1 MNRFLHSTLFAA
13 AAVALVAIAPAQ
25 KKGAPPPELTFEKVW
40 NDGPQSFADLAGKV
54 VILDFAQ
61 TW

>member
-1 MNRFLHSTLFAA
+1 MIAKYSFAA
-13 AAVALVAIAPAQ
+13 AALALATVAPAQ
-25 KKGAPPPELTFEKVW
+25 IQKGAVPPELTFAKVW